1 MDYDDALFRAQYPEF
16 SDTVKYPEQMI
27 HMFWDVA
34 IQFISDTDNPCSMLQ
49 GGARRYALNA
59 LTAHLMIL
67 SSQAS
72 QGPAGAGQ
80 SQGGYETGATIGD
93 VSVSR
98 MAPPVKNGWQFWLSQ
113 TPYGQQLWAMLS
125 LKAVGGWSVGGLP
138 ERTGFRKIGG
148 VFI

>member
-1 MDYDDALFRAQYPEF
+1 MDYDDAAFRDQFPEFKDTTLYPEP
-16 SDTVKYPEQMI
+16 KI
-27 HMFWDVA
+27 HGFWDLA
-34 IQFISDTDNPCSMLQ
+34 TMFISDSDNPCSILA
-49 GGARRYALNA
+49 GNARRGALNM
-59 LTAHLMIL
+59 LTAHLMTL
-67 SSQAS
+67 SDQQT

-80 SQGGYETGATIGD
+80 AQGGYETSASIGD

-98 MAPPVKNGWQFWLSQ
+98 MAPPVKNGFQFWLTQ
-113 TPYGQQLWAMLS
+113 TPYGQQLWALLS